1 LEEKFVKKVCLLST
15 LVSAARNK
23 KRLNWSPLRE
33 TGRHFIP
40 VVLLFTTAMFL
51 HAAPDQELR
60 ASYGKLPLAFEENH
74 GQAPAGVSF
83 LSRTRSGIVLL
94 RPGSVALES
103 DEGKTIAMRFVGAGV
118 PSAPKGEQKLPGI
131 TSYLVGDAD
140 DWIRG
145 VPNYAS
151 VRYASVYPGID
162 AVFHGNQKHLEY
174 DFVLRPGADP
184 GRIRIAF
191 EGVER
196 VVIDAQGDLVLTA
209 ARGTMKQR
217 KPKIWQTGRHGRRE
231 VSGRYVLSGA
241 AEARFEVDPY
251 DPLQTLVI
259 DPVIEYSTYFGSTRD
274 DRAQAVATDSTGA
287 VYIAGSTA
295 TGSVSWGFVSKVNPA
310 GTAVVYTVFTGDGI
324 CNAAARGIAVDS
336 GNNAI
341 ITGYYTQKDQTGT
354 CSVQQVLGAKINP
367 AGDAFVYELAWGGA
381 QDYGNAIA
389 VDGAGNAYFT
399 GSTSGGFPTTAG
411 VIFPSGFARDAFIT
425 KLGPT
430 GAVVY
435 STYLGG
441 TLIDEGLAITIDTNG
456 NAYVAGSTSS
466 GNFPTTAN
474 AVNATMQ
481 NPTLTGFVT
490 EVNSTATQILYSTFL
505 GGNNG
510 ESVHGVAVDGQN
522 KIHVTGNTSSANF
535 PTTANAWDRTCGAD
549 GACNAYY
556 DGAWHNADD
565 AFYSKIDPLK
575 AGTAGLMYST
585 FLGGT
590 NRDFGEAI
598 AVDKNGRAWIT
609 GRTASTVDF
618 PTIQPAQAASGGD
631 YDGFIAQIDPAQ
643 SATASLLFSTFLGG
657 SLYDEGTGVNVD
669 SLGDIYVVGYTGSP
683 NFPVIGALQPQTAG
697 GNEGFL
703 VKIAAPASGT
713 VASATL
719 NPGIVSGGARS
730 TGTVTLTAAAPTG
743 GALITLTSSNI
754 STQRQSP
761 LP

>member
-1 LEEKFVKKVCLLST
+1 LPEQAIRRGYARNVLEEKFVKKGCLFST

-33 TGRHFIP
+33 TGRHFIS

-435 STYLGG
+435 
-441 TLIDEGLAITIDTNG
+441 
-456 NAYVAGSTSS
+456 
-466 GNFPTTAN
+466 
-474 AVNATMQ
+474 
-481 NPTLTGFVT
+481 
-490 EVNSTATQILYSTFL
+490 
-505 GGNNG
+505 
-510 ESVHGVAVDGQN
+510 
-522 KIHVTGNTSSANF
+522 
-535 PTTANAWDRTCGAD
+535 
-549 GACNAYY
+549 
-556 DGAWHNADD
+556 
-565 AFYSKIDPLK
+565 
-575 AGTAGLMYST
+575 
-585 FLGGT
+585 
-590 NRDFGEAI
+590 
-598 AVDKNGRAWIT
+598 
-609 GRTASTVDF
+609 
-618 PTIQPAQAASGGD
+618 
-631 YDGFIAQIDPAQ
+631 
-643 SATASLLFSTFLGG
+643 
-657 SLYDEGTGVNVD
+657 
-669 SLGDIYVVGYTGSP
+669 
-683 NFPVIGALQPQTAG
+683 
-697 GNEGFL
+697 
-703 VKIAAPASGT
+703 
-713 VASATL
+713 
-719 NPGIVSGGARS
+719 
-730 TGTVTLTAAAPTG
+730 
-743 GALITLTSSNI
+743 
-754 STQRQSP
+754 
-761 LP
+761 